1 MVPSAAS
8 ESKGLIF
15 ITLFYILAISQ
26 LAKGITLA
34 EENMEI
40 KVSTENGRVP
50 ITVLHVDGNI
60 DSSTYETFLSST
72 RKLINEGARY
82 ILVDLAHAPFV
93 SSAGLRAFHTLF
105 NELRSINPEA
115 NLSNEEIKKGISA
128 GTYKS
133 PHLKLLNLSP
143 ESKTAFETSGFDMYI
158 DTFTDRKA
166 AIASF

>member
-1 MVPSAAS
+1 
-8 ESKGLIF
+8 
-15 ITLFYILAISQ
+15 
-26 LAKGITLA
+26 
-34 EENMEI
+34 MEI

-50 ITVLHVDGNI
+50 VTVLHVDGNI
-60 DSSTYETFLSST
+60 DSSTYETFLSTT
-72 RKLINEGARY
+72 RNLISEGARY

-93 SSAGLRAFHTLF
+93 SSAGLRAFHTIF

-166 AIASF
+166 ALASF